1 MKMTEELIIEIGK
14 RAIETTAL
22 VSSPMLIG
30 ALAIGLVI
38 SIMQA
43 ITQINE
49 ATLTFIPK
57 IAVVMIVLLIAAPW
71 MLDLIGKFTVNLYES
86 IPMYVRH

>member
-1 MKMTEELIIEIGK
+1 MTEELIIEIGK